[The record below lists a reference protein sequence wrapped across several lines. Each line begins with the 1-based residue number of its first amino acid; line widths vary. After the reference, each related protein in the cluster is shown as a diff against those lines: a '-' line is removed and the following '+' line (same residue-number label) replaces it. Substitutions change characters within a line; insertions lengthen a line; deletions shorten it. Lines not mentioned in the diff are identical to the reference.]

1 MSEEHGHG
9 NSSVKG
15 RERMQEIIAATER
28 LLLQSDPEDLTLT
41 EIAREA
47 GLKRTLVYYFFPS
60 KNDIFDAMADIYYDE
75 LKLRC
80 ITYFNPAARI
90 DHRTA
95 WGGVA
100 RIYADFFQANPVAA
114 KLILGTAEAGRTVH
128 TVARPGMSFAS
139 LLSTLMTERTN
150 LTYLDVDQSAFPD
163 VFQVVI
169 ELMGTLFSFG
179 LRKHGRITKK
189 VLDEAGDF
197 AASYVEGRMK
207 KS

>member
-1 MSEEHGHG
+1 MKVFTRRGFAG
-9 NSSVKG
+9 A
-15 RERMQEIIAATER
+15 RME
-28 LLLQSDPEDLTLT
+28 
-41 EIAREA
+41 EIAKEA

-60 KNDIFDAMADIYYDE
+60 KSDIYDAMAATYYDE
-75 LKLRC
+75 LKRQC

-100 RIYADFFQANPVAA
+100 RIYADFFEANPVAA
-114 KLILGTAEAGRTVH
+114 KLLLGQSEANRTVH

-150 LTYLDVDQSAFPD
+150 LAYQDVDQAAFRD

-179 LRKHGRITKK
+179 LRKHGKITKK
-189 VLDEAGDF
+189 VLDEAGEF
-197 AASYVEGRMK
+197 AATYVEGK
-207 KS
+207 IKQT